1 MATSPSRG
9 SPSGRPWVDCED
21 DMRKTKR
28 ARAAAS
34 QRFVDGVMNPLLRVG
49 QWAGN
54 TFSATTYRPQFQTI
68 KRQELEWAY
77 QGSWMCGLAVDIVA
91 EDMTREGIELTCEDP
106 ALADR
111 IDRVLEL
118 TRAWDGICDAI
129 KWSRL
134 YGGAI
139 AVMLIDGDDMS
150 TPLGQVRPGSF
161 KGLCVLDRWQVD
173 VTGET
178 VQELGPS
185 FGKPKYYKPLSGTSE
200 ITFETGRIHHSRV
213 LRFEGRRL
221 PFYLR
226 QAYQGWGASILEN
239 LFDRIKMYD
248 LASSGAAQLLSKAYL
263 RYYKVEGLRDILTN
277 DVARKGFLKQMDIMR
292 EFQGIEGLT
301 IGDTTDDFQTLQY
314 TFTGIPEIMLQ
325 IGQQISGAIGV
336 PLVRLFGQSPAG
348 FNSTGESDLR
358 IYYDNVKHDQDT
370 DLRPGLT
377 RLLDVIHQSVTGRTP
392 GSDFGFEFR
401 SLWQMTNEQ
410 KGQAAQT
417 MSQAIIG
424 ALGAN
429 AITPSIA
436 MRELRK
442 LSDIVGVFSTITDE
456 DVKEAEEADT
466 GLLPPTVEDM
476 TNGNNGGTVQGGHE
490 VEADRGVVSQAP
502 SPDSEAGPLDRP
514 RV

>member
-1 MATSPSRG
+1 
-9 SPSGRPWVDCED
+9 
-21 DMRKTKR
+21 MRKPKKT
-28 ARAAAS
+28 RAAAS
-34 QRFVDGVMNPLLRVG
+34 QRFADGVTNPLLRVG
-49 QWAGN
+49 QWTGN
-54 TFSATTYRPQFQTI
+54 TFGATTYRPQFQTI
-68 KRQELEWAY
+68 NRQELEWAY

-91 EDMTREGIELTCEDP
+91 EDMTREGIDLTCEDP
-106 ALADR
+106 DIADR
-111 IDRVLEL
+111 IDRTIERTHV
-118 TRAWDGICDAI
+118 WDAICDAI

-150 TPLGQVRPGSF
+150 LPLGQVRPGSF
-161 KGLCVLDRWQVD
+161 RGLCVLDRWQVD

-178 VQELGPS
+178 VQALGPD

-200 ITFETGRIHHSRV
+200 ITFATQKIHYSRV

-277 DVARKGFLKQMDIMR
+277 SVARDGFLKQMDIMR

-370 DLRPGLT
+370 DLRPGMT
-377 RLLDVIHQSVTGRTP
+377 RLLDVIHQSVTGRSP
-392 GSDFGFEFR
+392 GSDFGFEFK

-417 MSQAIIG
+417 MSGAIIG
-424 ALGAN
+424 ALNAN

-436 MRELRK
+436 MRELKR
-442 LSDIVGVFSTITDE
+442 LSDTVGVFSTITDD
-456 DVKEAEEADT
+456 DVAEAEEMDN
-466 GLLPPTVEDM
+466 GMMPPSAEEAL
-476 TNGNNGGTVQGGHE
+476 NGNPIIAGVPATAENEGH
-490 VEADRGVVSQAP
+490 GSVVPAPLEGHQQA
-502 SPDSEAGPLDRP
+502 SGQNR
-514 RV
+514 R